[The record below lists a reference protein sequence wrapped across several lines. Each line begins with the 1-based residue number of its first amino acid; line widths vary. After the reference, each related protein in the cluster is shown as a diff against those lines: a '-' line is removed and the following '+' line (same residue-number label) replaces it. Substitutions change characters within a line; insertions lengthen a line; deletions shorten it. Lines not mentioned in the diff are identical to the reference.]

1 MQPTLN
7 SADEPNAFGINDFV
21 LVEKWTSRA
30 HWYRRG
36 DVVLLRC
43 APGQKSVLL
52 LPLVLCSVSAA
63 SACGV
68 GATSQSNALERP
80 RAATL
85 CEGMSGRWQ
94 SQLTRRLQPADC

>member
-7 SADEPNAFGINDFV
+7 SADDPNAFGINDFV

-43 APGQKSVLL
+43 EPEQKSVLL
-52 LPLVLCSVSAA
+52 LPRRCTAAAPPPVPVVRVSQARAA
-63 SACGV
+63 R
-68 GATSQSNALERP
+68 SNARG
-80 RAATL
+80 RRHTL
-85 CEGMSGRWQ
+85 
-94 SQLTRRLQPADC
+94 